1 MFIIMELSWRLY
13 DFMHIIQLG
22 KVGSAL
28 KTYEKPLRWQPLG
41 QPFSNEN
48 HMLTPKMSL
57 RRTNVVK
64 AYMPLLEGMYDSIQG
79 HPIVY
84 H

>member
-1 MFIIMELSWRLY
+1 M
-13 DFMHIIQLG
+13 
-22 KVGSAL
+22 GSAL
-28 KTYEKPLRWQPLG
+28 KTYEKPLRWQPLA

-64 AYMPLLEGMYDSIQG
+64 AYMPLLEGMYDSNQG